1 MLHSSRHH
9 PYPSMLRKGQLS
21 EDPAKQESEPTPL
34 WAEKGTGVTSHES
47 VVAGVSV
54 SLSGSL
60 RRQGQEAYDG
70 IRLWVEHVARA
81 GGLTFGRNRANRPL
95 RLVALD
101 DASSVSRARGN
112 AARLLTEERV
122 DLLLGP
128 YGSGS
133 TLAVV
138 PLAAAHGKI
147 LWNHG
152 GASDAVTEAGST
164 CVVSVLSPASEYLRD
179 LPRLARHRTGAQRT
193 MVLYASRGTFGASI
207 RRGVEAG
214 ARAAAFDVVRAIAF
228 ETPLR
233 DTKTLLA
240 AALADC
246 PNLLVVA
253 GRFEDDVAI
262 TRERRLLETVGT
274 VACVAA
280 GTAAVH
286 QELGVLAE
294 AVIGPSQWEPHVYE
308 RPSIGPP
315 SAWFCSEFRR
325 VFLRDPGYV
334 AAQAYA
340 LGIIIGECIRR
351 ADSLE
356 DGDLLAA
363 ARRLDTTGLYGRFRL
378 DPGSLRQVGHEILL
392 VEWRDGQKRPLE
404 RTGVMPTRGGPTRE
418 R

>member
-1 MLHSSRHH
+1 MRARTSR
-9 PYPSMLRKGQLS
+9 
-21 EDPAKQESEPTPL
+21 EPI
-34 WAEKGTGVTSHES
+34 
-47 VVAGVSV
+47 VAGVSV
-54 SLSGSL
+54 SVSGPL

-70 IRLWVEHVARA
+70 IRLWVDHVACA
-81 GGLTFGRNRANRPL
+81 GGLTFGPNRANRPL
-95 RLVALD
+95 RFVALD
-101 DASSVSRARGN
+101 DASNASHAREN
-112 AARLLTEERV
+112 VVKLLPEERV
-122 DLLLGP
+122 DLLLGR

-133 TLAVV
+133 TLAVA

-164 CVVSVLSPASEYLRD
+164 YVVGVLSPASDYLRD
-179 LPRLARHRTGAQRT
+179 LPRLVRHRTGARRVT
-193 MVLYASRGTFGASI
+193 VLYARRGTFGASI

-228 ETPLR
+228 DTPLR

-240 AALADC
+240 AALADS

-253 GRFEDDVAI
+253 GRFADDVAI
-262 TRERRLLETVGT
+262 TRERRLFQTVGT

-280 GTAAVH
+280 GTDAFH
-286 QELGVLAE
+286 QELGGLAE
-294 AVIGPSQWEPHVYE
+294 AVIGPTQWEPHVHE
-308 RPSIGPP
+308 RAVIGPP
-315 SAWFCSEFRR
+315 SPWLSSRFRR
-325 VFLRDPGYV
+325 VFQRDPGYV

-340 LGIIIGECIRR
+340 LGIIIGEGIRR
-351 ADSLE
+351 ADSL
-356 DGDLLAA
+356 GDLQLPAA
-363 ARRLDTTGLYGRFRL
+363 ARRLDTTALYGRFRL

>member
-70 IRLWVEHVARA
+70 IRLWVEHVVRA

-152 GASDAVTEAGST
+152 GASDAVTEAGSAY
-164 CVVSVLSPASEYLRD
+164 VVSVLSPASDYLRD
-179 LPRLARHRTGAQRT
+179 LPRFVWHCTGARRVT
-193 MVLYASRGTFGASI
+193 VLYASRGTFASSI

-214 ARAAAFDVVRAIAF
+214 ARAARFD
-228 ETPLR
+228 
-233 DTKTLLA
+233 
-240 AALADC
+240 
-246 PNLLVVA
+246 
-253 GRFEDDVAI
+253 
-262 TRERRLLETVGT
+262 
-274 VACVAA
+274 
-280 GTAAVH
+280 
-286 QELGVLAE
+286 
-294 AVIGPSQWEPHVYE
+294 
-308 RPSIGPP
+308 
-315 SAWFCSEFRR
+315 
-325 VFLRDPGYV
+325 
-334 AAQAYA
+334 
-340 LGIIIGECIRR
+340 
-351 ADSLE
+351 
-356 DGDLLAA
+356 
-363 ARRLDTTGLYGRFRL
+363 
-378 DPGSLRQVGHEILL
+378 
-392 VEWRDGQKRPLE
+392 
-404 RTGVMPTRGGPTRE
+404 
-418 R
+418 

>member
-1 MLHSSRHH
+1 MRARPSR
-9 PYPSMLRKGQLS
+9 
-21 EDPAKQESEPTPL
+21 EP
-34 WAEKGTGVTSHES
+34 

-54 SLSGSL
+54 SVSGPL
-60 RRQGQEAYDG
+60 RRQGQEACDG
-70 IRLWVEHVARA
+70 IRLWVDHVACA
-81 GGLTFGRNRANRPL
+81 GGLTLGRNRSNRPL

-101 DASSVSRARGN
+101 DASSASRAREN
-112 AARLLTEERV
+112 VTRLLTEERV

-133 TLAVV
+133 TLAVA

-152 GASDAVTEAGST
+152 GASDAVTEVAAAH
-164 CVVSVLSPASEYLRD
+164 VVSVLSPASDYLRG
-179 LPRLARHRTGAQRT
+179 LPELVRHRTGARRAT
-193 MVLYASRGTFGASI
+193 VLYARSGTFGASI

-240 AALADC
+240 AALADR

-280 GTAAVH
+280 GTAAFH
-286 QELGVLAE
+286 QELGVLSE

-325 VFLRDPGYV
+325 VFQRDPGYV

-363 ARRLDTTGLYGRFRL
+363 ARRLDTTALYGRFRL

-404 RTGVMPTRGGPTRE
+404 RTGVMPTRDRPTRE

>member
-1 MLHSSRHH
+1 MCPLTS
-9 PYPSMLRKGQLS
+9 P
-21 EDPAKQESEPTPL
+21 EP
-34 WAEKGTGVTSHES
+34 

-54 SLSGSL
+54 SVSGPL

-70 IRLWVEHVARA
+70 IRLWVEHVVCA
-81 GGLTFGRNRANRPL
+81 GGLTFGPNRANRPL

-101 DASSVSRARGN
+101 DASSASHAREN
-112 AARLLTEERV
+112 VARLLTEERV

-133 TLAVV
+133 TLAVA

-152 GASDAVTEAGST
+152 GASDALTEAGSA
-164 CVVSVLSPASEYLRD
+164 CVVSVLSPASDYLRD
-179 LPRLARHRTGAQRT
+179 LPKLVRHRTGAQRAT
-193 MVLYASRGTFGASI
+193 VLYAGRGTFASSI
-207 RRGVEAG
+207 RRGLEAG
-214 ARAAAFDVVRAIAF
+214 ARAAGFDIVRAIAF
-228 ETPLR
+228 DSPLR

-240 AALADC
+240 AALADS

-262 TRERRLLETVGT
+262 IRERRMLETVGT

-280 GTAAVH
+280 GVDAFH
-286 QELGVLAE
+286 RELGVLVE
-294 AVIGPSQWEPHVYE
+294 GVIGPSQWEPHLYE

-325 VFLRDPGYV
+325 VFQRDPGYV
-334 AAQAYA
+334 AAQAYT

-356 DGDLLAA
+356 DRELLAA
-363 ARRLDTTGLYGRFRL
+363 ARRLDTTALYGRFRL
-378 DPGSLRQVGHEILL
+378 DPGSLRQVGHEIVL
-392 VEWRDGQKRPLE
+392 VEWRDGRKHPLE
-404 RTGVMPTRGGPTRE
+404 AIGITLTSSQPT
-418 R
+418 

>member
-1 MLHSSRHH
+1 
-9 PYPSMLRKGQLS
+9 MLRKGQLS

-70 IRLWVEHVARA
+70 IRLWVEHVMCA
-81 GGLTFGRNRANRPL
+81 GGLTFGRNRANRAL

-101 DASSVSRARGN
+101 DASSALLAREN
-112 AARLLTEERV
+112 VARLLTEERV

-133 TLAVV
+133 TLAVA
-138 PLAAAHGKI
+138 PLVAAHGKI

-179 LPRLARHRTGAQRT
+179 LPRVARHRTGAQRA
-193 MVLYASRGTFGASI
+193 MVLYASRGTFASSI

-214 ARAAAFDVVRAIAF
+214 ARAAGFDIVRAIAF
-228 ETPLR
+228 DSPLH
-233 DTKTLLA
+233 DAKALLRR
-240 AALADC
+240 ALTDS

-253 GRFEDDVAI
+253 GRFDDDVAI
-262 TRERRLLETVGT
+262 IWERQMLKTIGT

-280 GTAAVH
+280 GASAFH
-286 QELGVLAE
+286 HELHAHAE
-294 AVIGPSQWEPHVYE
+294 GVIGPSQWEPHLYE
-308 RPSIGPP
+308 RPSIGP
-315 SAWFCSEFRR
+315 SSDWFCSEFRR
-325 VFLRDPGYV
+325 VFQRNPGYV
-334 AAQAYA
+334 AAQSYTM
-340 LGIIIGECIRR
+340 GIIIGECIRR
-351 ADSLE
+351 AGSLE
-356 DGDLLAA
+356 DRELLAA
-363 ARRLDTTGLYGRFRL
+363 ARRLDTTTLYGRFRL
-378 DPGSLRQVGHEILL
+378 DPSTSRQVGHEIVL
-392 VEWRDGQKRPLE
+392 VEWRSGRKYPLAP
-404 RTGVMPTRGGPTRE
+404 TGVTPTSSPSDRGD
-418 R
+418 

>member
-1 MLHSSRHH
+1 M
-9 PYPSMLRKGQLS
+9 G
-21 EDPAKQESEPTPL
+21 
-34 WAEKGTGVTSHES
+34 AERGTGVRARTSREP
-47 VVAGVSV
+47 VVAGLSV
-54 SLSGSL
+54 SMSGPL

-70 IRLWVEHVARA
+70 IRLWVDHVAGA
-81 GGLTFGRNRANRPL
+81 GGLTVGRNRPKRPL

-101 DASSVSRARGN
+101 DASSVSRAREN
-112 AARLLTEERV
+112 VAQLLDEKRV

-133 TLAVV
+133 TLAVA
-138 PLAAAHGKI
+138 PLATAHGKI

-152 GASDAVTEAGST
+152 GASDAVTEAGSAH
-164 CVVSVLSPASEYLRD
+164 VVSVLSPASDYLRD
-179 LPRLARHRTGAQRT
+179 LPRLVRHRTGARRAT
-193 MVLYASRGTFGASI
+193 VLYARRGTFAASV

-214 ARAAAFDVVRAIAF
+214 AWAAGFDVVRAIAF
-228 ETPLR
+228 DTPLR

-240 AALADC
+240 AALADS

-253 GRFEDDVAI
+253 GRFEDDDAI
-262 TRERRLLETVGT
+262 TRERRLLETVAT

-280 GTAAVH
+280 GTDAFH
-286 QELGVLAE
+286 KELGVLAE

-325 VFLRDPGYV
+325 VYQRDPGYV

-351 ADSLE
+351 ADSL
-356 DGDLLAA
+356 GDRELLAA
-363 ARRLDTTGLYGRFRL
+363 ARRLDATALYGRFRL

-392 VEWRDGQKRPLE
+392 VEWRDGRKRLLAP
-404 RTGVMPTRGGPTRE
+404 TGVTPARGRPTQE
-418 R
+418 C

>member
-1 MLHSSRHH
+1 
-9 PYPSMLRKGQLS
+9 MLRKGQLS

-70 IRLWVEHVARA
+70 IRLWVEHVVRA

-179 LPRLARHRTGAQRT
+179 LPRLARRRTGAQRA
-193 MVLYASRGTFGASI
+193 MVLYASRGTFASGI

-214 ARAAAFDVVRAIAF
+214 ARAAGFDIVRAIAF
-228 ETPLR
+228 DSPLH
-233 DTKTLLA
+233 DAKALLRR
-240 AALADC
+240 ALTDS

-253 GRFEDDVAI
+253 GRFDDDVAI
-262 TRERRLLETVGT
+262 IWERQMLETIGT

-280 GTAAVH
+280 GASAFH
-286 QELGVLAE
+286 HELHAHAE
-294 AVIGPSQWEPHVYE
+294 GVIGPSQWEPHLYE
-308 RPSIGPP
+308 RPSIGP
-315 SAWFCSEFRR
+315 SSDWFCSEFRR
-325 VFLRDPGYV
+325 VFQRNPGYV
-334 AAQAYA
+334 AAQSYTM
-340 LGIIIGECIRR
+340 GIIIGECIRR
-351 ADSLE
+351 AGSLE
-356 DGDLLAA
+356 DRELLAA
-363 ARRLDTTGLYGRFRL
+363 ARRLDTTTLYGRFRL
-378 DPGSLRQVGHEILL
+378 DPSTSRQVGHEIVL
-392 VEWRDGQKRPLE
+392 VEWRSGRKYPLAP
-404 RTGVMPTRGGPTRE
+404 TGVTPTSSPSDRGD
-418 R
+418 

>member
-1 MLHSSRHH
+1 M
-9 PYPSMLRKGQLS
+9 
-21 EDPAKQESEPTPL
+21 
-34 WAEKGTGVTSHES
+34 TSHEP

-70 IRLWVEHVARA
+70 IRLWVEHVVRA

-164 CVVSVLSPASEYLRD
+164 SVVSVLSPASEYLRD
-179 LPRLARHRTGAQRT
+179 LPRLARHRTGAQRA
-193 MVLYASRGTFGASI
+193 MVLYASRGTFASSI

-214 ARAAAFDVVRAIAF
+214 ARAAGFDIVRAIAF
-228 ETPLR
+228 DSPLH
-233 DTKTLLA
+233 DAKALLRR
-240 AALADC
+240 ALTDS

-253 GRFEDDVAI
+253 GRFDDDVAI
-262 TRERRLLETVGT
+262 IWERQMLKTIGT

-280 GTAAVH
+280 GASAFH
-286 QELGVLAE
+286 HELHAHAE
-294 AVIGPSQWEPHVYE
+294 GVIGPSQWEPHLYE
-308 RPSIGPP
+308 RPSIGP
-315 SAWFCSEFRR
+315 SSDWFCSEFRR
-325 VFLRDPGYV
+325 VFQRNPGYV
-334 AAQAYA
+334 AAQSYTM
-340 LGIIIGECIRR
+340 GIIIGECIRR
-351 ADSLE
+351 AGSLE
-356 DGDLLAA
+356 DRELLAA
-363 ARRLDTTGLYGRFRL
+363 ARRLDTTTLYGRFRL
-378 DPGSLRQVGHEILL
+378 DPSTSRQVGHEIVL
-392 VEWRDGQKRPLE
+392 VEWRSGRKYPLAP
-404 RTGVMPTRGGPTRE
+404 TGVTPTSSPSDRGD
-418 R
+418 

>member
-1 MLHSSRHH
+1 MRARTSR
-9 PYPSMLRKGQLS
+9 
-21 EDPAKQESEPTPL
+21 EP
-34 WAEKGTGVTSHES
+34 

-54 SLSGSL
+54 SMSGPL
-60 RRQGQEAYDG
+60 HRQGQDAYDG
-70 IRLWVEHVARA
+70 IRLWVDHVAGA
-81 GGLTFGRNRANRPL
+81 GGLTLGQNRSNRPL

-101 DASSVSRARGN
+101 DASSASRAREN
-112 AARLLTEERV
+112 VVKLLTQEHV

-133 TLAVV
+133 TLAVA

-152 GASDAVTEAGST
+152 GASDAVTEVASAH
-164 CVVSVLSPASEYLRD
+164 VVSVLSPASDYLRG
-179 LPRLARHRTGAQRT
+179 LPELVRHRTGARRAT
-193 MVLYASRGTFGASI
+193 VLYARRGTFGASI

-240 AALADC
+240 AALADR

-280 GTAAVH
+280 GTAAFH

-351 ADSLE
+351 ADSLADRE
-356 DGDLLAA
+356 LLAA
-363 ARRLDTTGLYGRFRL
+363 ARGLDTTSLYGRFRL
-378 DPGSLRQVGHEILL
+378 DPSSMRQVGHEILL
-392 VEWRDGQKRPLE
+392 VEWRDGRKHPLAPIGVTLTGSRP
-404 RTGVMPTRGGPTRE
+404 T
-418 R
+418 

>member
-1 MLHSSRHH
+1 M
-9 PYPSMLRKGQLS
+9 
-21 EDPAKQESEPTPL
+21 
-34 WAEKGTGVTSHES
+34 
-47 VVAGVSV
+47 
-54 SLSGSL
+54 
-60 RRQGQEAYDG
+60 
-70 IRLWVEHVARA
+70 
-81 GGLTFGRNRANRPL
+81 
-95 RLVALD
+95 
-101 DASSVSRARGN
+101 
-112 AARLLTEERV
+112 
-122 DLLLGP
+122 
-128 YGSGS
+128 
-133 TLAVV
+133 
-138 PLAAAHGKI
+138 
-147 LWNHG
+147 
-152 GASDAVTEAGST
+152 
-164 CVVSVLSPASEYLRD
+164 LSPASDYLRG
-179 LPRLARHRTGAQRT
+179 LPELVRHRTGARRAT
-193 MVLYASRGTFGASI
+193 VLYARRGTFGASI

-240 AALADC
+240 AALADR

-280 GTAAVH
+280 GTAAFH
-286 QELGVLAE
+286 QELGVLSE

-325 VFLRDPGYV
+325 VFQRDPGYV

-351 ADSLE
+351 ADSLADRE
-356 DGDLLAA
+356 LLAA
-363 ARRLDTTGLYGRFRL
+363 ARGLDTTTLYGRFRL

-392 VEWRDGQKRPLE
+392 VEWRNGRKHPLE
-404 RTGVMPTRGGPTRE
+404 
-418 R
+418 